1 MISIYDIL
9 LYLCNSISVIFG
21 ILFMIYSIQYL
32 TDKELYCDNLY
43 FLSIMIIINSII
55 CLVSIKKYK
64 IIGFITTL
72 LLFIYNIY
80 NIIVI
85 PCILKDYIYN
95 SYILVIIMNVITILV
110 YIVFYTKTRTIK
122 VDELN
127 ELINK

>member
-1 MISIYDIL
+1 MIPIYDIL
-9 LYLCNSISVIFG
+9 LYLCNSISFIFG
-21 ILFMIYSIQYL
+21 ILFMTYSIKYF

>member
-55 CLVSIKKYK
+55 CLLSIKKYK
-64 IIGFITTL
+64 IIGIITTL

-85 PCILKDYIYN
+85 PCTLKDYIFN
-95 SYILVIIMNVITILV
+95 SYISVIIINVITILI
-110 YIVFYTKTRTIK
+110 YIVSYNKIRSIND
-122 VDELN
+122 DELT
-127 ELINK
+127 ELL

>member
-1 MISIYDIL
+1 MIPIYDIL

-21 ILFMIYSIQYL
+21 ILFMTYSINYL

-43 FLSIMIIINSII
+43 FLSVMIILNSII

-64 IIGFITTL
+64 IIGFITTF

-85 PCILKDYIYN
+85 PCSLKKYIFN
-95 SYILVIIMNVITILV
+95 GYISVIIMNVITILV
-110 YIVFYTKTRTIK
+110 YIVSYTKIRTIN

-127 ELINK
+127 ELL

>member
-1 MISIYDIL
+1 MIPIYDIL

-21 ILFMIYSIQYL
+21 ILFMVYSIKYL

-43 FLSIMIIINSII
+43 FLSIMILINYII

-64 IIGFITTL
+64 IIGFITTI

-85 PCILKDYIYN
+85 PCTLKKYIFN
-95 SYILVIIMNVITILV
+95 SYISVIIINVITILV
-110 YIVFYTKTRTIK
+110 YIVSYNKIRSIN
-122 VDELN
+122 VDELT
-127 ELINK
+127 ELL